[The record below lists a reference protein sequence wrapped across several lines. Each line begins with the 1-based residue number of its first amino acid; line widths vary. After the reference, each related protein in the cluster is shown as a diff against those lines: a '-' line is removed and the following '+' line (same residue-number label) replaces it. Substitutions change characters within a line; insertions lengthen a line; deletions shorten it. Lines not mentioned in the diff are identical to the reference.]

1 MIHQAK
7 HKRDTTKYSLDEGK
21 HFFGKGKFVREVV
34 AKYMEENP
42 GLTYEQLTQIFF
54 PKLQG
59 TSLGV
64 LRTLQS
70 IDSLDQKK
78 KKDLS
83 RRYVLTEGLTLTS
96 ADGTTFA
103 VCTQWNAKNFLNILA
118 LLNKWGWN
126 IVTNHAQETNP

>member
-1 MIHQAK
+1 
-7 HKRDTTKYSLDEGK
+7 
-21 HFFGKGKFVREVV
+21 
-34 AKYMEENP
+34 MEENP

-126 IVTNHAQETNP
+126 IVANHARETNP